1 MSGAPLPSES
11 DEASPASE
19 SEEGAGET
27 ETSSGPTPSDL
38 TTSRPAGPPRPQFKF
53 STFLLIFLFLMGML
67 MLVQTSLREGVANGL
82 NAILLPAIGFGYQ
95 YPLLTMFLAA
105 AVEMLITAI
114 AYNVTT
120 DWVKAAKVQKWN
132 AAFNKVKMEAL
143 RSGKKDRIDALK
155 PHQQRLTALSGE
167 VSIGQLKGMAVT
179 WFLVIAI
186 YTWVGIFIGAAYTNG
201 TDGISIGGGSVHLHL
216 GAGGL
221 EFLPLWF
228 LVFSLYTI
236 PSSLAFRRVLKHYWL
251 QQYAAARAPGPT
263 AVGGG
268 A

>member
-1 MSGAPLPSES
+1 MSGEALPSSSTEAAPSEDES
-11 DEASPASE
+11 DD
-19 SEEGAGET
+19 T
-27 ETSSGPTPSDL
+27 ETTETPS
-38 TTSRPAGPPRPQFKF
+38 TPAGPPRPQFKF
-53 STFLLIFLFLMGML
+53 STFLLTFLFLMGIL

-82 NAILLPAIGFGYQ
+82 NTFLLPSIGFSYS

-105 AVEMLITAI
+105 VLEMLITAI

-155 PHQQRLTALSGE
+155 PHQQKITALSGE

-186 YTWVGIFIGAAYTNG
+186 YTWVGLFIRAAYLRS
-201 TDGISIGGGSVHLHL
+201 TDTLTIGGGSVHLYL

-221 EFLPLWF
+221 AFLPLWF

-251 QQYAAARAPGPT
+251 QRYAAARPPGLGP
-263 AVGGG
+263 VGGG

>member
-1 MSGAPLPSES
+1 MSDEALPSES
-11 DEASPASE
+11 SEAAPSE
-19 SEEGAGET
+19 AESSEPET
-27 ETSSGPTPSDL
+27 TAT
-38 TTSRPAGPPRPQFKF
+38 AVAAPPRPQFKF
-53 STFLLIFLFLMGML
+53 STFLLTFLFLMGIL
-67 MLVQTSLREGVANGL
+67 MLVQPSLREGVANGF
-82 NAILLPAIGFGYQ
+82 NTVLLPTIGFSYS

-105 AVEMLITAI
+105 VLEMLITAI
-114 AYNVTT
+114 AYNFTT

-132 AAFNKVKMEAL
+132 SAFNKVKMEAL

-155 PHQQRLTALSGE
+155 PHQQRITALSGE

-186 YTWVGIFIGAAYTNG
+186 YTWVGLFIRAAYERS
-201 TDGISIGGGSVHLHL
+201 TDALTIGGGSVHLYL

-221 EFLPLWF
+221 AFLPLWF

-236 PSSLAFRRVLKHYWL
+236 PASLAFRRVLKHYWL
-251 QQYAAARAPGPT
+251 QRYAAARPPGLGP
-263 AVGGG
+263 VGGG